1 MKRLLAK
8 RKLKIR
14 CISCNREIQKGEIYY
29 KQRDIFKEDE
39 KIYSYSHILCPK
51 CNWNI
56 KAHSERFKQYK
67 LKCKHPT
74 FAIKTNYHYIPG
86 ECVMEPDYDYC
97 LLCGE
102 IITQ

>member
-39 KIYSYSHILCPK
+39 KI
-51 CNWNI
+51 
-56 KAHSERFKQYK
+56 
-67 LKCKHPT
+67 
-74 FAIKTNYHYIPG
+74 
-86 ECVMEPDYDYC
+86 
-97 LLCGE
+97 
-102 IITQ
+102 TQ